1 MTTKRV
7 QNGRRIDVLLG
18 GTVSSDD
25 PIVVGNMVGVCTTDG
40 VSGDVIAVAISE
52 VYNLPKVDA
61 AVIAQGEVVH
71 FDISAGANGE
81 VDDEN
86 ATPASG
92 DVETFGVA
100 WEAKG
105 ATTSEDIA
113 VMLTPGTGVV
123 TP

>member
-1 MTTKRV
+1 MATNRV
-7 QNGRRIDVLLG
+7 QNGRRIDVTLG
-18 GTVSSDD
+18 GTVSSGD

-52 VYNLPKVDA
+52 VYNLPKLDA
-61 AVIAQGEVVH
+61 AVIAQGEAVA
-71 FDISAGANGE
+71 FDVSAGANGE

-86 ATPASG
+86 ITPGSG
-92 DVETFGVA
+92 DIETFGVA

-105 ATTSEDIA
+105 ATTSEEIA
-113 VMLTPGTGVV
+113 VLLTPGTGVV